1 MKPAEITQIQA
12 EADLI
17 YSSEKVEAAIEKMS
31 REITAVLEDK
41 NPVVLCLMIG
51 AIIPA
56 GKLLPLLNFPLQV
69 EYVHATR
76 YQGETN
82 GGTLHWIRKPTI
94 SLHDRHVLIIDDIL
108 DEGTTLMAMVEE
120 CERHQAKTIKTAVLA
135 DKQLNRERNFGKADF
150 TGLTVPNRYLF
161 GYGMDYKE
169 YLRNAPGIY
178 AVKGL

>member
-1 MKPAEITQIQA
+1 MNPAEITRIQA

-17 YSSEKVEAAIEKMS
+17 YSPAEIDAAIEKMAE
-31 REITAVLEDK
+31 EITVVLKDK
-41 NPVVLCLMIG
+41 NPIILCLMIG
-51 AIIPA
+51 GIVPT

-82 GGTLHWIRKPTI
+82 GGTLHWIRKP
-94 SLHDRHVLIIDDIL
+94 SLSLQDRHVLIVDDIL

-120 CERHQAKTIKTAVLA
+120 CERHQAKSIKTAVLA
-135 DKQLNRERNFGKADF
+135 DKQLNRERSFKQADF
-150 TGLTVPNRYLF
+150 TGVTVPNRYVF
-161 GYGMDYKE
+161 GYGMDYRE
-169 YLRNAPGIY
+169 YLRNAPGIF